1 MRKALNT
8 LRKDHIRNISR
19 EQLDAAGA
27 ALTNPENEDKLREAL
42 KQAEFEPLEI
52 EALLTLP
59 SFAGYGHISVKAC
72 RKLIP
77 YLEQGMNYNDACQ
90 AAGYDF
96 QGRQN
101 GEKAQFL
108 PASTEEMEDIT
119 SPVVRRAVAQTIKV
133 VNAIIREQGE
143 SPVSIHLEL
152 AREMNKNFQQRSE
165 LDKAMR
171 DNSAENERLMK
182 ELNELFPGR
191 TVTGQDLVKYRLWK
205 EQDGRCAYSIQPLE
219 LDKVITVSGYAE
231 VDHIVPYSISFDD
244 RRTNKVLVLKSENRQ
259 KGNRLPLQYL
269 QGKRRDDFI
278 VYTKANVKN
287 FRKRQNLLKER
298 LSEEDGKGYIQRNL
312 QDTQYIAAFM
322 LNYIRNHLAFAD
334 CSGAGKR
341 RVVAVNGAVT
351 AFLRKRWG
359 LSKVRADGDL
369 HHAADAAVI
378 ACTTQ
383 GMIKRVSDFYKRA
396 ETTAVRNE
404 HFPEPW
410 PHFRDELTQRLS
422 ACPQEDLMKINP
434 VYYATVDISSIQP
447 VFVSRMPRHKVT
459 GAAHEE
465 TIRSQ
470 VNEKYTAVRKSITE
484 LSLDKDGK
492 IKDYF
497 KPSSDTLLYEALKK
511 RLTEFGG
518 NAKKAFAE
526 PFYKPRADGTPG
538 AQVRKVKVV
547 AKMNNTIPV
556 RSGGG
561 VAKGGDM
568 IRIDVYYVP
577 GDGYY
582 WVPIYV
588 ADTVKETLPNKAV
601 VRDKTMEE
609 WKEMK
614 EDDFLFSLYSNDL
627 ILVERDKPICFSLM
641 HEDSTLPKKYETKKE
656 LVYYKGGDISNGG
669 IRIETHEGAYFLK
682 SLTFGIVQ
690 KVQKYQV
697 DVLGN
702 YTPVKKEKR
711 QTFPAQRR

>member
-1 MRKALNT
+1 
-8 LRKDHIRNISR
+8 
-19 EQLDAAGA
+19 
-27 ALTNPENEDKLREAL
+27 
-42 KQAEFEPLEI
+42 
-52 EALLTLP
+52 
-59 SFAGYGHISVKAC
+59 
-72 RKLIP
+72 
-77 YLEQGMNYNDACQ
+77 
-90 AAGYDF
+90 
-96 QGRQN
+96 
-101 GEKAQFL
+101 
-108 PASTEEMEDIT
+108 
-119 SPVVRRAVAQTIKV
+119 
-133 VNAIIREQGE
+133 
-143 SPVSIHLEL
+143 
-152 AREMNKNFQQRSE
+152 
-165 LDKAMR
+165 
-171 DNSAENERLMK
+171 
-182 ELNELFPGR
+182 
-191 TVTGQDLVKYRLWK
+191 
-205 EQDGRCAYSIQPLE
+205 
-219 LDKVITVSGYAE
+219 
-231 VDHIVPYSISFDD
+231 
-244 RRTNKVLVLKSENRQ
+244 
-259 KGNRLPLQYL
+259 
-269 QGKRRDDFI
+269 
-278 VYTKANVKN
+278 
-287 FRKRQNLLKER
+287 
-298 LSEEDGKGYIQRNL
+298 
-312 QDTQYIAAFM
+312 
-322 LNYIRNHLAFAD
+322 
-334 CSGAGKR
+334 
-341 RVVAVNGAVT
+341 
-351 AFLRKRWG
+351 
-359 LSKVRADGDL
+359 
-369 HHAADAAVI
+369 
-378 ACTTQ
+378 
-383 GMIKRVSDFYKRA
+383 
-396 ETTAVRNE
+396 
-404 HFPEPW
+404 
-410 PHFRDELTQRLS
+410 
-422 ACPQEDLMKINP
+422 MKINP

-447 VFVSRMPRHKVT
+447 VFVSRMPCHKVT

-470 VNEKYTAVRKSITE
+470 VDEQYTAVRKSITE

-497 KPSSDTLLYEALKK
+497 NPSSDTLLYEALKK

>member
-1 MRKALNT
+1 M
-8 LRKDHIRNISR
+8 
-19 EQLDAAGA
+19 
-27 ALTNPENEDKLREAL
+27 
-42 KQAEFEPLEI
+42 
-52 EALLTLP
+52 
-59 SFAGYGHISVKAC
+59 
-72 RKLIP
+72 
-77 YLEQGMNYNDACQ
+77 
-90 AAGYDF
+90 
-96 QGRQN
+96 
-101 GEKAQFL
+101 
-108 PASTEEMEDIT
+108 
-119 SPVVRRAVAQTIKV
+119 
-133 VNAIIREQGE
+133 
-143 SPVSIHLEL
+143 
-152 AREMNKNFQQRSE
+152 
-165 LDKAMR
+165 
-171 DNSAENERLMK
+171 
-182 ELNELFPGR
+182 
-191 TVTGQDLVKYRLWK
+191 
-205 EQDGRCAYSIQPLE
+205 E

-231 VDHIVPYSISFDD
+231 VDHIIPYSISFDD
-244 RRTNKVLVLKSENRQ
+244 RRTNKVLVLASENRQ

-312 QDTQYIAAFM
+312 QDTQYIAVFM

-334 CSGAGKR
+334 CSGVGKR
-341 RVVAVNGAVT
+341 RVFAVNGAVT

-359 LSKVRADGDL
+359 LNKVRADGDL
-369 HHAADAAVI
+369 HHAVDAAVI

-383 GMIKRVSDFYKRA
+383 GMIKRVSDFCKRA

-459 GAAHEE
+459 GAAHED